1 MKYKFFIRMDGVIYG
16 PYSLQEYHD
25 LDVPGDTEVMEEG
38 VGEWYYASDFPSYEE
53 LNARENSYKL
63 MPDGSIEKI
72 KEEKISPNF
81 VKTRTLTNSKKTS
94 DSLQNQNR
102 GTSNPSMYVPTGR
115 TMVVDGQ
122 SDKPNEGW
130 NWGAFVFN
138 WLWGIF
144 NGMFWPLIII
154 PIAIIPRIGVPLSFG
169 ICILLGIKGNE
180 WAWRARAWD
189 CAEHFNNVQH
199 RWAVAAGIYC
209 LIVFVFIIV
218 GVTDRW
224 NS

>member
-1 MKYKFFIRMDGVIYG
+1 MKYKFFIRLDGVIYG

-53 LNARENSYKL
+53 LNARENGYKL

-72 KEEKISPNF
+72 KEKQSVNVEPRGPSERCGTYDAAKQSQYAERSVSNYNMS
-81 VKTRTLTNSKKTS
+81 T
-94 DSLQNQNR
+94 NQN
-102 GTSNPSMYVPTGR
+102 S
-115 TMVVDGQ
+115 VVD
-122 SDKPNEGW
+122 SVYIRPNEGW

-138 WLWGIF
+138 WLWAIF
-144 NGMFWPLIII
+144 HKMYWPLMII
-154 PIAIIPRIGVPLSFG
+154 PIAIIPRIGALISFG

-180 WAWRARAWD
+180 WAWKSEAWD
-189 CAEHFNNVQH
+189 SAEHFNNVQH
-199 RWAVAAGIYC
+199 KWAVAAGIYC

-218 GVTDRW
+218 GITERW
-224 NS
+224 HS